1 MSIYPNDLSGERH
14 HPIGIG
20 TSNSYTDTQE
30 SYNIQTTSNT
40 NNSIGPKVG
49 SKFIQPMVPIEQ
61 TPSNNGLIR
70 PMQFEAKDK
79 DFEEKIYILL
89 YTLSDID
96 EDDPASKT
104 FSVCIGRTMAYNDI
118 KTKLQSGLEIDVH
131 RSHVMTETK
140 QTETKTGDIKYF
152 MIPYE
157 ECMSVYAFC
166 TSIGAF
172 YSDEFDIEDYA
183 DGDVPEDDRFGR
195 LNTVLSSEQIEYR
208 RMLEE
213 AIGRDKF
220 IDTMRQIY
228 GPESSNNV

>member
-1 MSIYPNDLSGERH
+1 MSI
-14 HPIGIG
+14 HPIGMG
-20 TSNSYTDTQE
+20 TRNGATDARE
-30 SYNIQTTSNT
+30 LYDIPTTPNT
-40 NNSIGPKVG
+40 NNSTGPKVE
-49 SKFIQPMVPIEQ
+49 SKFIKPMVPVEQ
-61 TPSNNGLIR
+61 VTANNDLIR

-79 DFEEKIYILL
+79 SFEEKIYILL

-104 FSVCIGRTMAYNDI
+104 FSVCIGRTMAYSDI
-118 KTKLQSGLEIDVH
+118 KSKLQSGLEIDVH
-131 RSHVMTETK
+131 RSYVMTETK
-140 QTETKTGDIKYF
+140 QTETRTGDIKYF

-166 TSIGAF
+166 TSIGSF

-195 LNTVLSSEQIEYR
+195 TNTVLSSEQIEYR

-213 AIGRDKF
+213 AIGRDRF
-220 IDTMRQIY
+220 INNMRQIY